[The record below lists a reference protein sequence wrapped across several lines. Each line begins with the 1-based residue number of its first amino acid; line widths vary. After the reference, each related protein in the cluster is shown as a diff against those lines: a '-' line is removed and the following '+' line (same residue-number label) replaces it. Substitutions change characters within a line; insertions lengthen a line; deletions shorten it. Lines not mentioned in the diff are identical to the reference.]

1 MTFLTPLISLRDELL
16 LFELNH
22 FPCKV
27 KLCQTKNELTKD
39 GRNSRSSSEQAS
51 GSILSL
57 RTEDREDHEIFVHS
71 LSSSINLWTDLFNGS
86 VFQEGDVLINI
97 KTAITDALPLYCRD
111 RKETKGLRPLK
122 DSDDE

>member
-51 GSILSL
+51 ESILSL
-57 RTEDREDHEIFVHS
+57 RTEDREGHEIFVHS
-71 LSSSINLWTDLFNGS
+71 LSSSINL
-86 VFQEGDVLINI
+86 
-97 KTAITDALPLYCRD
+97 
-111 RKETKGLRPLK
+111 
-122 DSDDE
+122 

>member
-51 GSILSL
+51 ESILSL
-57 RTEDREDHEIFVHS
+57 EPKIARAMKF
-71 LSSSINLWTDLFNGS
+71 LSIHYQ
-86 VFQEGDVLINI
+86 V
-97 KTAITDALPLYCRD
+97 A
-111 RKETKGLRPLK
+111 
-122 DSDDE
+122 